1 MSIDL
6 EKGIEKLIK
15 GEKLDSAGGEDE
27 ESGGETFANLDLA
40 KVRAEM
46 QIWEHKVQEIGKN
59 EAIKA
64 NADHLMRDFVVVV
77 RETKYDTEK
86 SQMLTKYENVNVL
99 VGDKDSIDALKPE
112 IEKFVADFGGSFKTN
127 FRIQAM

>member
-46 QIWEHKVQEIGKN
+46 QIWEHKV
-59 EAIKA
+59 
-64 NADHLMRDFVVVV
+64 
-77 RETKYDTEK
+77 
-86 SQMLTKYENVNVL
+86 
-99 VGDKDSIDALKPE
+99 
-112 IEKFVADFGGSFKTN
+112 
-127 FRIQAM
+127 

>member
-1 MSIDL
+1 
-6 EKGIEKLIK
+6 
-15 GEKLDSAGGEDE
+15 
-27 ESGGETFANLDLA
+27 
-40 KVRAEM
+40 
-46 QIWEHKVQEIGKN
+46 
-59 EAIKA
+59 
-64 NADHLMRDFVVVV
+64 MRDFVVVV

-127 FRIQAM
+127 FRI

>member
-15 GEKLDSAGGEDE
+15 GEKLDGASSEDE
-27 ESGGETFANLDLA
+27 ESGGESFVNLDLA

-46 QIWEHKVQEIGKN
+46 QKWEGKVEEIGKN

-127 FRIQAM
+127 FRI